1 MKDVITIRL
10 APEVIAKLDRL
21 ARATARTKS
30 FLVADAIQEYL
41 KVNEWQVEAIEE
53 GVRQADEGRLITND
67 EVRKKWEDKLARP
80 LD

>member
-10 APEVIAKLDRL
+10 APEVKAKLDRL

-53 GVRQADEGRLITND
+53 GVRQADEGRLITHD